1 MVERSTSDAWVD
13 TSNVS
18 EMEETEIGTIDFTL
32 SDVPRD
38 AVSPTTMC
46 SEERLREVAADHSD
60 FYELSGVYEAN
71 VMLLGNN
78 YEALGVNL
86 RDVEGLCELQGNNA
100 TRRLKWNPG
109 KNQTGQD
116 IGVQSNVTREVEYS
130 HVGAEEPTRFEGGP
144 ADKVF
149 DPGGGETMK
158 GEISLLMDGQYLE
171 EPGLVRCYASI

>member
-1 MVERSTSDAWVD
+1 
-13 TSNVS
+13 
-18 EMEETEIGTIDFTL
+18 MEETEIGTIDFTL

-78 YEALGVNL
+78 SEALGVNL

-109 KNQTGQD
+109 KNQTGRD